1 MKYPKW
7 VPAGVVQMSS
17 AVIQELDRE
26 LADLDAKLKT
36 GRLSGRERFNAVS
49 RRGRLIEERERVE
62 RLATDIQ
69 MKEAYTL
76 LGPLD
81 DETWRQLFYGVLGAR
96 AGLSELRQAKGN
108 KPEAEGDKQEVVKG
122 KRRKRKATKGEL
134 RKRMDNAR
142 RLGRRIAGTARKLS
156 RLIEELRSLG
166 FLGVPRELVE
176 ARALFE
182 RADVSCPY
190 SAPEWERLRPRL
202 LGNAS
207 DLNDELRPAW
217 ESAPCVTD
225 LLHTIAKAAEAFE
238 PRPRK
243 AAAALRARKANP
255 VTELIRSIAEML
267 TIYIGIELTPR
278 VKKAIAIIV
287 TVDINAPN
295 IIVTDDDVRKACTK
309 RKSGRVVEL
318 FRPLH
323 WTTSPIPPS
332 PEGS

>member
-36 GRLSGRERFNAVS
+36 GRLSGRERFNAAS
-49 RRGRLIEERERVE
+49 RHRQLIEERERVE

-96 AGLSELRQAKGN
+96 AGLSEFRQAEDG
-108 KPEAEGDKQEVVKG
+108 ELEVVE
-122 KRRKRKATKGEL
+122 GEL
-134 RKRMDNAR
+134 RKRMDDAR

-156 RLIEELRSLG
+156 RQIEELRSLG
-166 FLGVPRELVE
+166 FLGVPWELVE
-176 ARALFE
+176 ARTLFE
-182 RADVSCPY
+182 RAEVSRPHK
-190 SAPEWERLRPRL
+190 APEWERLRPRL

-278 VKKAIAIIV
+278 VKRAIAIIV
-287 TVDINAPN
+287 TVDINDPDT
-295 IIVTDDDVRKACTK
+295 IVTYDDVRKACTK

>member
-69 MKEAYTL
+69 MKKAYAL

-96 AGLSELRQAKGN
+96 AGLSEFRQAEGDE
-108 KPEAEGDKQEVVKG
+108 PEAEGDEPEVV
-122 KRRKRKATKGEL
+122 KGEL
-134 RKRMDNAR
+134 RKRMDDAR
-142 RLGRRIAGTARKLS
+142 RLSRRIAGTARELS
-156 RLIEELRSLG
+156 RQIEELRSLG
-166 FLGVPRELVE
+166 FLGVPCELVE

-243 AAAALRARKANP
+243 AAAALRSRKAEP

-278 VKKAIAIIV
+278 VKRAIAIIV

-295 IIVTDDDVRKACTK
+295 IIVTYDDVRKACTK

>member
-26 LADLDAKLKT
+26 LADLDAKLEA
-36 GRLSGRERFNAVS
+36 GRLSGRDLFNAVS
-49 RRGRLIEERERVE
+49 RRGRLIEERERIE
-62 RLATDIQ
+62 RLATDFR

-81 DETWRQLFYGVLGAR
+81 DETWRALFYGVLGAR
-96 AGLSELRQAKGN
+96 AGLSEFRQAEGDE
-108 KPEAEGDKQEVVKG
+108 PEAEGDEPEVV
-122 KRRKRKATKGEL
+122 KGEL
-134 RKRMDNAR
+134 RKRMDDAR
-142 RLGRRIAGTARKLS
+142 RLSRRIAGTARELS
-156 RLIEELRSLG
+156 RQIEELRSLG
-166 FLGVPRELVE
+166 FLGVPCELVE

-243 AAAALRARKANP
+243 AAAALRSRKAEP

-278 VKKAIAIIV
+278 VKRAIAIIV
-287 TVDINAPN
+287 TVDIYDPDT
-295 IIVTDDDVRKACTK
+295 IVTYDDVRKACTK

>member
-1 MKYPKW
+1 MEYPKW

-49 RRGRLIEERERVE
+49 RRGRLIEERERIE
-62 RLATDIQ
+62 RLATDFR

-96 AGLSELRQAKGN
+96 DGLSEFRQAKDG
-108 KPEAEGDKQEVVKG
+108 ELEV
-122 KRRKRKATKGEL
+122 AKGEL
-134 RKRMDNAR
+134 RKRMDDAR
-142 RLGRRIAGTARKLS
+142 RLSRIIAGTARKLS
-156 RLIEELRSLG
+156 RQIEELRSLG

-243 AAAALRARKANP
+243 AAAALRARKASP

-278 VKKAIAIIV
+278 VKRAIAIIV
-287 TVDINAPN
+287 TVDFNDPDT
-295 IIVTDDDVRKACTK
+295 IVTYDDVRKACTK

-318 FRPLH
+318 H

>member
-7 VPAGVVQMSS
+7 VPAGVVQMSG

-36 GRLSGRERFNAVS
+36 GRAAS
-49 RRGRLIEERERVE
+49 RRRQLIEERERIK

-96 AGLSELRQAKGN
+96 AGLSEFRQ
-108 KPEAEGDKQEVVKG
+108 AEGDEPEVAKG
-122 KRRKRKATKGEL
+122 ELRKRKAKGDKEVVEGEL
-134 RKRMDNAR
+134 RKRMDDAR
-142 RLGRRIAGTARKLS
+142 RLSRRIAEDARKLS
-156 RLIEELRSLG
+156 RLIEELGSLG
-166 FLGVPRELVE
+166 LGVPYELAE
-176 ARALFE
+176 ARALLD
-182 RADVSCPY
+182 RAEVSRFS
-190 SAPEWERLRPRL
+190 SAPERERLYPRL
-202 LGNAS
+202 VMTNPFGP
-207 DLNDELRPAW
+207 NDALPPAR
-217 ESAPCVTD
+217 ESATCVID

-238 PRPRK
+238 PHPRK
-243 AAAALRARKANP
+243 AVTAMRAREASP

-267 TIYIGIELTPR
+267 TENIGMKLTPR
-278 VKKAIAIIV
+278 VKGAIAIIV

-295 IIVTDDDVRKACTK
+295 IIVTYDDVRKACTK

-318 FRPLH
+318 H

>member
-26 LADLDAKLKT
+26 LADLDAKLET

-49 RRGRLIEERERVE
+49 RRGRLIEERERIE
-62 RLATDIQ
+62 RLATDFR

-81 DETWRQLFYGVLGAR
+81 DETWRALFYGVLGAR
-96 AGLSELRQAKGN
+96 AGLSEFRQAEGDE
-108 KPEAEGDKQEVVKG
+108 PEAEGDEPEV
-122 KRRKRKATKGEL
+122 AKGEL
-134 RKRMDNAR
+134 RKRMDDAR
-142 RLGRRIAGTARKLS
+142 RLSRRIAGTARELS
-156 RLIEELRSLG
+156 RQIEELRSLG

-243 AAAALRARKANP
+243 AAAALRSRKAEP

-278 VKKAIAIIV
+278 VKRAIAIIV

-295 IIVTDDDVRKACTK
+295 IIVTYDDVRKACTK

>member
-26 LADLDAKLKT
+26 LADLDAKLEA
-36 GRLSGRERFNAVS
+36 GRLSGRDLFNAVS
-49 RRGRLIEERERVE
+49 RRGRLIEERERIE
-62 RLATDIQ
+62 RLATDFR

-81 DETWRQLFYGVLGAR
+81 DETWRALFYGVLGAR
-96 AGLSELRQAKGN
+96 AGLSEFRQAEGDE
-108 KPEAEGDKQEVVKG
+108 PEAEGDEPEVV
-122 KRRKRKATKGEL
+122 KGEL
-134 RKRMDNAR
+134 RKRMDDAR
-142 RLGRRIAGTARKLS
+142 RLSRRIAGTARELS
-156 RLIEELRSLG
+156 RQIEELRSLG

-238 PRPRK
+238 PRPPK
-243 AAAALRARKANP
+243 AAAALRSRKAKP

-278 VKKAIAIIV
+278 VKRAIATIV

-295 IIVTDDDVRKACTK
+295 IIVTYDDVRKTCTK

>member
-1 MKYPKW
+1 MEYPKW
-7 VPAGVVQMSS
+7 VPAGVVQVSS

-69 MKEAYTL
+69 MKKAYAL

-96 AGLSELRQAKGN
+96 AGLSELRQAEDGEPEVAKG
-108 KPEAEGDKQEVVKG
+108 E
-122 KRRKRKATKGEL
+122 RRKRKATKGKL
-134 RKRMDNAR
+134 RKRMDDAR
-142 RLGRRIAGTARKLS
+142 RLSRRIAGTARKLS
-156 RLIEELRSLG
+156 KQIEELRSLG

-238 PRPRK
+238 PRPPK
-243 AAAALRARKANP
+243 AAAALRSRKAEP
-255 VTELIRSIAEML
+255 VTELIRSIAETL
-267 TIYIGIELTPR
+267 TENIGMELTPR
-278 VKKAIAIIV
+278 VKRAIATIV
-287 TVDINAPN
+287 TVDINDPDT
-295 IIVTDDDVRKACTK
+295 IVDYDDVRKACTK

-318 FRPLH
+318 LLH
-323 WTTSPIPPS
+323 WKSSPIPPS

>member
-69 MKEAYTL
+69 MKKAYAL

-96 AGLSELRQAKGN
+96 AGLSELRQAEDGEPEVAKG
-108 KPEAEGDKQEVVKG
+108 E
-122 KRRKRKATKGEL
+122 RRKRKATKGKL
-134 RKRMDNAR
+134 RKRMDDAR
-142 RLGRRIAGTARKLS
+142 RLSRRIAGTARKLS
-156 RLIEELRSLG
+156 KQIEELRSLG

-207 DLNDELRPAW
+207 DLNDELRHAW

-243 AAAALRARKANP
+243 AVTAMRAREASP

-278 VKKAIAIIV
+278 VKRAIAIIV
-287 TVDINAPN
+287 TVDIYDPDT
-295 IIVTDDDVRKACTK
+295 IVTYDDVRKACTK

>member
-26 LADLDAKLKT
+26 LADLDAKLET

-49 RRGRLIEERERVE
+49 RRGRLIEERERIE
-62 RLATDIQ
+62 RLATDFR
-69 MKEAYTL
+69 MKDAYTL

-81 DETWRQLFYGVLGAR
+81 DETWRALFYGVLGAR
-96 AGLSELRQAKGN
+96 AGLSEFRQAEGDE
-108 KPEAEGDKQEVVKG
+108 PEAEGDEPEVV
-122 KRRKRKATKGEL
+122 KGEL
-134 RKRMDNAR
+134 RKRMDDAR
-142 RLGRRIAGTARKLS
+142 RLSRRIAGTARELS
-156 RLIEELRSLG
+156 RQIEELRSLG

-243 AAAALRARKANP
+243 AAAALRSRKAEP

-278 VKKAIAIIV
+278 VKRAIAIIV

-295 IIVTDDDVRKACTK
+295 IIVTYDDVRKACTK

>member
-1 MKYPKW
+1 M
-7 VPAGVVQMSS
+7 
-17 AVIQELDRE
+17 
-26 LADLDAKLKT
+26 
-36 GRLSGRERFNAVS
+36 
-49 RRGRLIEERERVE
+49 
-62 RLATDIQ
+62 
-69 MKEAYTL
+69 
-76 LGPLD
+76 D
-81 DETWRQLFYGVLGAR
+81 D
-96 AGLSELRQAKGN
+96 
-108 KPEAEGDKQEVVKG
+108 
-122 KRRKRKATKGEL
+122 
-134 RKRMDNAR
+134 AR
-142 RLGRRIAGTARKLS
+142 RLSRRIAGTARELS
-156 RLIEELRSLG
+156 RQIEELRSLG
-166 FLGVPRELVE
+166 FLGVPCELVE

-207 DLNDELRPAW
+207 DLNDELRHAW

-243 AAAALRARKANP
+243 AAAALRSRKAEP

-278 VKKAIAIIV
+278 VKRAIAIIV

-295 IIVTDDDVRKACTK
+295 IIVTYDDVRKACTK

>member
-1 MKYPKW
+1 MEYPKW

-26 LADLDAKLKT
+26 LADLDAKLEA
-36 GRLSGRERFNAVS
+36 GRLSGRDLFNAVS
-49 RRGRLIEERERVE
+49 RRGRLIEERERIE
-62 RLATDIQ
+62 RLATDFR

-81 DETWRQLFYGVLGAR
+81 DETWRALFYGVLGAR
-96 AGLSELRQAKGN
+96 AGLSEFRQAEGDE
-108 KPEAEGDKQEVVKG
+108 PEAEGDEPEVV
-122 KRRKRKATKGEL
+122 KGEL
-134 RKRMDNAR
+134 RKRMDDAR
-142 RLGRRIAGTARKLS
+142 RLSRRIAGTARELS
-156 RLIEELRSLG
+156 RQIEELRSLG

-207 DLNDELRPAW
+207 DLNDELRHAW

-243 AAAALRARKANP
+243 AVTAMRAREASP

-278 VKKAIAIIV
+278 VKRAIAIIV
-287 TVDINAPN
+287 TVDIYDPDT
-295 IIVTDDDVRKACTK
+295 IVTYDDVRKACTK

>member
-69 MKEAYTL
+69 MKKAYAL

-96 AGLSELRQAKGN
+96 AGLSELRQAEDGEPEVAKG
-108 KPEAEGDKQEVVKG
+108 E
-122 KRRKRKATKGEL
+122 RRKRKATKGKL
-134 RKRMDNAR
+134 RKRMDDAR
-142 RLGRRIAGTARKLS
+142 RLSRRIAGTARELS
-156 RLIEELRSLG
+156 RQIEELRSLG

-238 PRPRK
+238 PRPPK
-243 AAAALRARKANP
+243 AAAALRSRKAEP

-278 VKKAIAIIV
+278 VKRAIAIIV
-287 TVDINAPN
+287 TVDIYDPDT
-295 IIVTDDDVRKACTK
+295 IVTYDDVRKACTK

>member
-26 LADLDAKLKT
+26 LADLDAKLEA
-36 GRLSGRERFNAVS
+36 GRLSGRDLFNAVS
-49 RRGRLIEERERVE
+49 RRGRLIEERERIE
-62 RLATDIQ
+62 RLATDFR

-81 DETWRQLFYGVLGAR
+81 DETWRALFYGVLGAR
-96 AGLSELRQAKGN
+96 AGLSESRQAEGDE
-108 KPEAEGDKQEVVKG
+108 PEAEGDEPEVV
-122 KRRKRKATKGEL
+122 KGEL
-134 RKRMDNAR
+134 RKRMDDAR
-142 RLGRRIAGTARKLS
+142 RLSRRIAGTARELS
-156 RLIEELRSLG
+156 RQIEELRSLG
-166 FLGVPRELVE
+166 FLGVPCELVE

-243 AAAALRARKANP
+243 AAAALRSRKAEP

-278 VKKAIAIIV
+278 VKRAIAIIV

-295 IIVTDDDVRKACTK
+295 IIVTYDDVRKACTK

>member
-1 MKYPKW
+1 MAYPSW

-36 GRLSGRERFNAVS
+36 GRAAS
-49 RRGRLIEERERVE
+49 RRRQLIEERERIE

-81 DETWRQLFYGVLGAR
+81 DETWRALFYGVLGAR
-96 AGLSELRQAKGN
+96 AGLSEFRQ
-108 KPEAEGDKQEVVKG
+108 AEGDKPEVAKG

-134 RKRMDNAR
+134 RKRMDDAR
-142 RLGRRIAGTARKLS
+142 RQGRIIAGTARKLS
-156 RLIEELRSLG
+156 RQIEELGSLG

-243 AAAALRARKANP
+243 AAAALRVREANP
-255 VTELIRSIAEML
+255 VAELIRSIAEML

-278 VKKAIAIIV
+278 VKGAIAIIV
-287 TVDINAPN
+287 TVDINDPN
-295 IIVTDDDVRKACTK
+295 IIVTYDDVRKACTK

>member
-36 GRLSGRERFNAVS
+36 GRLSGRERFNAAS
-49 RRGRLIEERERVE
+49 RRRQLIEERERVE
-62 RLATDIQ
+62 RLAIDIQ
-69 MKEAYTL
+69 MEEAYTL

-96 AGLSELRQAKGN
+96 AGLSEFRQAEDG
-108 KPEAEGDKQEVVKG
+108 ELEVVE
-122 KRRKRKATKGEL
+122 GEL
-134 RKRMDNAR
+134 RKRMDDAR
-142 RLGRRIAGTARKLS
+142 RLSRRIAGTARELS
-156 RLIEELRSLG
+156 RQIEELRSLG
-166 FLGVPRELVE
+166 FLGVPCELVE

-278 VKKAIAIIV
+278 VKRAIAIIV
-287 TVDINAPN
+287 TVDINDPDT
-295 IIVTDDDVRKACTK
+295 IVTYDDVRKACTK

>member
-36 GRLSGRERFNAVS
+36 GRAAS
-49 RRGRLIEERERVE
+49 RRRQLIEERERVE

-96 AGLSELRQAKGN
+96 AGLSEFRQAEDG
-108 KPEAEGDKQEVVKG
+108 ELEVVE
-122 KRRKRKATKGEL
+122 GEL
-134 RKRMDNAR
+134 RKRMDDAR

-156 RLIEELRSLG
+156 RQIEELRSLG
-166 FLGVPRELVE
+166 FLGVPWELVE
-176 ARALFE
+176 ARTLFE
-182 RADVSCPY
+182 RAEVSRPHK
-190 SAPEWERLRPRL
+190 APEWERLRPRL

-278 VKKAIAIIV
+278 VKRAIAIIV
-287 TVDINAPN
+287 TVDINDPDT
-295 IIVTDDDVRKACTK
+295 IVTYDDVRKACTK

>member
-1 MKYPKW
+1 MEYPKW
-7 VPAGVVQMSS
+7 VPAGVVQVSS

-69 MKEAYTL
+69 MKKAYAL

-96 AGLSELRQAKGN
+96 AGLSELRQAEDGEPEVAKG
-108 KPEAEGDKQEVVKG
+108 E
-122 KRRKRKATKGEL
+122 RRKRKATKGKL
-134 RKRMDNAR
+134 RKRMDDAR
-142 RLGRRIAGTARKLS
+142 RLSRRIAGTARELS
-156 RLIEELRSLG
+156 RQIEELRSLG
-166 FLGVPRELVE
+166 FLGVPCELVE

-238 PRPRK
+238 PRPPK
-243 AAAALRARKANP
+243 AAAALRSRKAKP

-278 VKKAIAIIV
+278 VKRAIATIV

-295 IIVTDDDVRKACTK
+295 IIVTYDDVRKTCTK

>member
-36 GRLSGRERFNAVS
+36 GRLSGRERFNAAS
-49 RRGRLIEERERVE
+49 RRRQLIEERERVE
-62 RLATDIQ
+62 RLAIDIQ
-69 MKEAYTL
+69 MEEAYTL

-96 AGLSELRQAKGN
+96 AGLSEFRQAK
-108 KPEAEGDKQEVVKG
+108 DG
-122 KRRKRKATKGEL
+122 KREVAKGEL

-142 RLGRRIAGTARKLS
+142 RLGRIIAGTARKLS
-156 RLIEELRSLG
+156 RQIEELRSLG
-166 FLGVPRELVE
+166 FLGVPCELVE

-278 VKKAIAIIV
+278 VKRAIAIIV
-287 TVDINAPN
+287 TVDINDPDT
-295 IIVTDDDVRKACTK
+295 IVTYDDVRKACTK

>member
-7 VPAGVVQMSS
+7 VPAGVVQVSS

-36 GRLSGRERFNAVS
+36 GRAAS
-49 RRGRLIEERERVE
+49 RRRQLIEERERVE

-96 AGLSELRQAKGN
+96 AGLSEFRQAEDG
-108 KPEAEGDKQEVVKG
+108 ELEV
-122 KRRKRKATKGEL
+122 AKGEL
-134 RKRMDNAR
+134 RKRMDDAR

-156 RLIEELRSLG
+156 RQIEELRSLG
-166 FLGVPRELVE
+166 FLGVPWELVE
-176 ARALFE
+176 ARTLFE

-217 ESAPCVTD
+217 ENAPCVTD

-278 VKKAIAIIV
+278 VKRAIAIIV
-287 TVDINAPN
+287 TVDINDPDT
-295 IIVTDDDVRKACTK
+295 IVTYDDVRKACTK

>member
-7 VPAGVVQMSS
+7 VPAGVVQVSS
-17 AVIQELDRE
+17 AFIQLLDMQ

-49 RRGRLIEERERVE
+49 RRGRLIEERERIE
-62 RLATDIQ
+62 RLATDFR

-81 DETWRQLFYGVLGAR
+81 DETWRALFYGVLGAR
-96 AGLSELRQAKGN
+96 AGLSEFRQAEGDE
-108 KPEAEGDKQEVVKG
+108 PEAEGDEPEVV
-122 KRRKRKATKGEL
+122 KGEL
-134 RKRMDNAR
+134 RKRMDDAR
-142 RLGRRIAGTARKLS
+142 RLSRRIAGTARELS
-156 RLIEELRSLG
+156 RQIEELRSLG

-243 AAAALRARKANP
+243 AVTAMRAREASP

-278 VKKAIAIIV
+278 VKRAIAIIV
-287 TVDINAPN
+287 TVDIYDPDT
-295 IIVTDDDVRKACTK
+295 IVTYDDVRKACTK

>member
-36 GRLSGRERFNAVS
+36 GRAAS
-49 RRGRLIEERERVE
+49 RRRQLIEERERVE

-81 DETWRQLFYGVLGAR
+81 DETWRALFYGVLGAR
-96 AGLSELRQAKGN
+96 AGLSEFRQAEDGELEVAKG
-108 KPEAEGDKQEVVKG
+108 EL
-122 KRRKRKATKGEL
+122 RKRKAKGDKEVVEGEL
-134 RKRMDNAR
+134 RKRMDDAR

-156 RLIEELRSLG
+156 RQIEELRSLG

-238 PRPRK
+238 PRPHK
-243 AAAALRARKANP
+243 AVTALRVREASP
-255 VTELIRSIAEML
+255 VTELIRSIAETL
-267 TIYIGIELTPR
+267 TENIGMELTPR
-278 VKKAIAIIV
+278 VKRAIAIIV
-287 TVDINAPN
+287 TVDINDPDT
-295 IIVTDDDVRKACTK
+295 IVTYDDVRKACTK

>member
-1 MKYPKW
+1 
-7 VPAGVVQMSS
+7 
-17 AVIQELDRE
+17 
-26 LADLDAKLKT
+26 
-36 GRLSGRERFNAVS
+36 
-49 RRGRLIEERERVE
+49 
-62 RLATDIQ
+62 

-81 DETWRQLFYGVLGAR
+81 DETWRALFYGVLGAR
-96 AGLSELRQAKGN
+96 AGLSEFRQAEDGELEVAKG
-108 KPEAEGDKQEVVKG
+108 EL
-122 KRRKRKATKGEL
+122 RKRKAKGDKEVVEGEL
-134 RKRMDNAR
+134 RKRMDDAR

-156 RLIEELRSLG
+156 RQIEELRSLG
-166 FLGVPRELVE
+166 FLGVPWELVE
-176 ARALFE
+176 ARTLFE

-243 AAAALRARKANP
+243 AAAALRVREANP
-255 VTELIRSIAEML
+255 VAELIRSIAEML

-278 VKKAIAIIV
+278 VKGAIAIIV
-287 TVDINAPN
+287 TVDINDPD
-295 IIVTDDDVRKACTK
+295 IIVTYDDVRKACTK

>member
-26 LADLDAKLKT
+26 LADLDAKLEA
-36 GRLSGRERFNAVS
+36 GRLSGRDLFNAVS
-49 RRGRLIEERERVE
+49 RRGRLIEERERIE
-62 RLATDIQ
+62 RLATDFR

-81 DETWRQLFYGVLGAR
+81 DETWRALFYGVLGAR
-96 AGLSELRQAKGN
+96 AGLSEFRQAEGDE
-108 KPEAEGDKQEVVKG
+108 PEAEGDEPEVV
-122 KRRKRKATKGEL
+122 KGEL
-134 RKRMDNAR
+134 RKRMDDAR
-142 RLGRRIAGTARKLS
+142 RLSRRIAGTARELS
-156 RLIEELRSLG
+156 RQIEELRSLG
-166 FLGVPRELVE
+166 FLGVPCELVE

-278 VKKAIAIIV
+278 VKRAIAIIV

-295 IIVTDDDVRKACTK
+295 IIVTYDDVRKACTK

>member
-36 GRLSGRERFNAVS
+36 GRLSGRERFNAAS
-49 RRGRLIEERERVE
+49 RRRQLIEERERVE
-62 RLATDIQ
+62 RLAIDIQ
-69 MKEAYTL
+69 MEEAYTL

-96 AGLSELRQAKGN
+96 AGLSEFRQAEGDE
-108 KPEAEGDKQEVVKG
+108 PEAEGDEPEVV
-122 KRRKRKATKGEL
+122 KGEL
-134 RKRMDNAR
+134 RKRMDDAR
-142 RLGRRIAGTARKLS
+142 RLSRRIAGTARELS
-156 RLIEELRSLG
+156 RQIEELRSLG
-166 FLGVPRELVE
+166 FLGVPCELVE

-278 VKKAIAIIV
+278 VKRAIAIIV

-295 IIVTDDDVRKACTK
+295 IIVTYDDVRKACTK

>member
-69 MKEAYTL
+69 MKKAYAL

-96 AGLSELRQAKGN
+96 AGLSEFRQAEGDE
-108 KPEAEGDKQEVVKG
+108 PEAEGDEPEVV
-122 KRRKRKATKGEL
+122 KGEL
-134 RKRMDNAR
+134 RKRMDDAR
-142 RLGRRIAGTARKLS
+142 RLSRRIAGTARELS
-156 RLIEELRSLG
+156 RQIEELRSLG
-166 FLGVPRELVE
+166 FLGVPCELVE

-243 AAAALRARKANP
+243 AAAALRSRKAEP

-278 VKKAIAIIV
+278 VKRAIAIIV
-287 TVDINAPN
+287 TVDIYDPDT
-295 IIVTDDDVRKACTK
+295 IVTYDDVRKACTK

>member
-36 GRLSGRERFNAVS
+36 GRLSGREHSNAES
-49 RRGRLIEERERVE
+49 RRRQLIEERKRVE
-62 RLATDIQ
+62 RLATDFR
-69 MKEAYTL
+69 MEKAYTL

-96 AGLSELRQAKGN
+96 AGLSEFRQVEYGRR
-108 KPEAEGDKQEVVKG
+108 EVV
-122 KRRKRKATKGEL
+122 KGEL
-134 RKRMDNAR
+134 RKRMDDAR

-156 RLIEELRSLG
+156 RQIEELRSLG

-182 RADVSCPY
+182 RADVSRPY

-238 PRPRK
+238 PRPHK
-243 AAAALRARKANP
+243 AAAALRVRQASP

-278 VKKAIAIIV
+278 VKRAIAIIV
-287 TVDINAPN
+287 TVDINDLGVF
-295 IIVTDDDVRKACTK
+295 VTYDDVRKACTK

-332 PEGS
+332 PEDS